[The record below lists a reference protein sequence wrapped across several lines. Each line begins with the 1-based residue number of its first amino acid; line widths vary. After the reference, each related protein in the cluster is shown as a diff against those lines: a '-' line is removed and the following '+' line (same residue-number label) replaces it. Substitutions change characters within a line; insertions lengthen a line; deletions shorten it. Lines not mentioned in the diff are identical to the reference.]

1 MSHIQVCPDIWSETV
16 FSVNW
21 FNHHDMTLCPEKG
34 GETLGSGIDAWPRY
48 VDGVAT
54 SKSCLSLSDD
64 YEKAPWA
71 QSTNIRRGVD
81 SPFKQPSPLSSARSS
96 RATTPTSLP
105 VAPLRIQARSTAGS
119 RFIEKFRESKVLSRS
134 ETPSQYGLHFE
145 NRVAPFPPRVED
157 HDLPIPLP
165 RLSEW
170 IRADAINGI
179 SVHTIPHS
187 P

>member
-1 MSHIQVCPDIWSETV
+1 MTTMSHTQMCPDIWSETV

-21 FNHHDMTLCPEKG
+21 FNHRDTILSLEKG
-34 GETLGSGIDAWPRY
+34 GEMSASDI
-48 VDGVAT
+48 DGVMA
-54 SKSCLSLSDD
+54 SKSCLKLSDD
-64 YEKAPWA
+64 CEKAPWA
-71 QSTNIRRGVD
+71 QGTNIRRGID

-96 RATTPTSLP
+96 RVTTPTSLP

-119 RFIEKFRESKVLSRS
+119 RFIEKFRESKILSRS

-179 SVHTIPHS
+179 NVHTIPHS